1 MNRDNKCPKVVSFH
15 RLSQK
20 KTISASSGKFCHAFQ
35 LAYVN
40 TTCCD
45 TGNIDR
51 SFQWLLLLHLT
62 DISINDA
69 NARVCI

>member
-15 RLSQK
+15 RLPPKNPSLLHQV
-20 KTISASSGKFCHAFQ
+20 SFCHAFQ

-40 TTCCD
+40 TTCD

-51 SFQWLLLLHLT
+51 SFQWLLVLHLT